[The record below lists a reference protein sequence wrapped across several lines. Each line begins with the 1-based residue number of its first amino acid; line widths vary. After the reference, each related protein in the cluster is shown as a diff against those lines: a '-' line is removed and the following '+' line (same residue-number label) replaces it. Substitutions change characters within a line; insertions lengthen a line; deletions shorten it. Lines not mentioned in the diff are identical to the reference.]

1 MSASLSTHVL
11 DTQGGRPAE
20 GVPVRLYS
28 GDDLVSEGGADGDG
42 RIGQLAAGL
51 EPGEYRR
58 VFRPASPFFRRLEVE
73 LELGEGHFHVPLLLS
88 PFSCTI
94 YRGS

>member
-1 MSASLSTHVL
+1 M
-11 DTQGGRPAE
+11 
-20 GVPVRLYS
+20 RLYH
-28 GDDLVSEGGADGDG
+28 GDDLVSERVTDGDG
-42 RIGQLAAGL
+42 RIGELASGL
-51 EPGEYRR
+51 EPGEYRL

-73 LELGEGHFHVPLLLS
+73 VELGEGHFHIPLLLS

>member
-20 GVPVRLYS
+20 GVPVRLYR
-28 GDDLVSEGGADGDG
+28 GDELVSEGVTDGDG
-42 RIGQLAAGL
+42 RIGALAADL
-51 EPGEYRR
+51 APGPYRL

-73 LELGEGHFHVPLLLS
+73 LELGDGHFHVPLLLA

>member
-1 MSASLSTHVL
+1 VSASLSTHVL

-20 GVPVRLYS
+20 GVPVRLYR
-28 GDDLVSEGGADGDG
+28 GDELLTESVTDGDG
-42 RIGQLAAGL
+42 RVAELAAGL
-51 EPGEYRR
+51 GPGEYRL